1 MQMLFH
7 ITCKLKNYTSKQGLI
22 NMTQLQTIRLN
33 WDLNSE
39 INNHVTMSDETF
51 HKSYDDNTAMAV

>member
-1 MQMLFH
+1 
-7 ITCKLKNYTSKQGLI
+7 
-22 NMTQLQTIRLN
+22 MTQLQTIRLN